1 MWQREAPL
9 STPIAK
15 RIDMWRRG
23 FRESSYT
30 LYDLDSAR
38 PRDYIPDSARL
49 DAFFIN
55 GSVARGVLND
65 KLLFSSLL
73 QHHLPIP
80 KTLALIGRGELYA
93 PGQRADVATLAEE
106 HGSVILKPS
115 DGSRGV
121 GVYRL
126 ATSEDGLTLNGQV
139 TTLEEV
145 RRLVE
150 SFDNYLVSQEVQQ
163 AAYARAICAETTN
176 TVRVLTLMDPHT
188 AEPFVAC
195 AIHRFGTPQTAPVD
209 GWSLGGL
216 SCGCEP
222 DTGTLGPGVRSLE
235 FTNGKLRWYSHH
247 PDTGAP
253 LEGVRIPHWEALCDG
268 LLNAVRAFPFLAY
281 VGWDVVVTDDGFAV
295 IEGNNNTDIGLQMHR
310 GLLNQPRVRRF
321 YEYHKVIKET

>member
-1 MWQREAPL
+1 
-9 STPIAK
+9 
-15 RIDMWRRG
+15 MWRRG

-38 PRDYIPDSARL
+38 PGDYIPDIARL

-55 GSVARGVLND
+55 GSTARRALND
-65 KLLFSSLL
+65 KLLFGSLL

-80 KTLALIGRGELYA
+80 KTLALIERGDLYT
-93 PGQRADVATLAEE
+93 PGHRADIAALLEK

-115 DGSRGV
+115 NGSRGV

-126 ATSEDGLTLNGQV
+126 ANENGPTLNGRV
-139 TTLEEV
+139 TTLGEV
-145 RRLVE
+145 QRLVGRL
-150 SFDNYLVSQEVQQ
+150 DNYLVSAEVRQ

-176 TVRVLTLMDPHT
+176 TVRVVTLLDPDT

-195 AIHRFGTPQTAPVD
+195 AIHRFGTPDTAPVD
-209 GWSLGGL
+209 GFSRGGL

-222 DTGTLGPGVRSLE
+222 DTGTIGPGVRSLK
-235 FTNGKLRWYSHH
+235 FTGGKVRWYSHH

-253 LEGVRIPHWEALCDG
+253 IEGVRIPHWEELCEG
-268 LLNAVRAFPFLAY
+268 LLNAVRALPFLVY
-281 VGWDVVVTDDGFAV
+281 VGWDVVVTDDGFVV
-295 IEGNNNTDIGLQMHR
+295 IEGNNNTDIDLQMHR

-321 YEYHKVIKET
+321 YAYHKVI

>member
-1 MWQREAPL
+1 VWQREAPL

-49 DAFFIN
+49 DTFFIN

-93 PGQRADVATLAEE
+93 PGQRADVATLVER

-176 TVRVLTLMDPHT
+176 TVRVLTLMDPDT

-195 AIHRFGTPQTAPVD
+195 AIHRFGTPKTAPVD

-235 FTNGKLRWYSHH
+235 FTNGELRWYSHH

-253 LEGVRIPHWEALCDG
+253 LEGVRIPHWKALCDG

-310 GLLNQPRVRRF
+310 GLLNQPQVRRF
-321 YEYHKVIKET
+321 YEYYKVI